1 MYGVQD
7 ATTELNLASNFV
19 INCYLV
25 GQHFANLNDF
35 RNLANVLLWVNF
47 VQGCNLVL
55 LCFSNFLRLCTIQK
69 TNKYFHI
76 DQYDIDSTLDFYSLN
91 MRLR

>member
-1 MYGVQD
+1 
-7 ATTELNLASNFV
+7 
-19 INCYLV
+19 
-25 GQHFANLNDF
+25 
-35 RNLANVLLWVNF
+35 LLR
-47 VQGCNLVL
+47 
-55 LCFSNFLRLCTIQK
+55 FSNFLHLCTIQK